1 MVTRN
6 VVLASA
12 LAVAAALGAQGVAS
26 AADCS
31 TLPNPVYISG
41 SSAIQ
46 PFVRDMGK
54 ALVGT
59 TTLVYQSAGSCVG
72 VASVLNDTTP
82 TGACATGACIT
93 GNGTYFDA
101 TGAAQTCTLPAGGQH
116 VDVGVS
122 DVFPTSC
129 SGVSSVPSSVKDN
142 TGPVQAMLF
151 VVPKASTQTALT
163 AEEGYFVFGFGGAAG
178 MASPWLDVAFQIIRN
193 IGSGTQQMTSRAV
206 GVPAAKMKGT
216 DAGGSGAVVTQVSG
230 SAMPEKTI
238 GILAAD
244 VYDGKRDV
252 LTALAFQSFHQWNAY
267 YADSTATAL
276 DKKNVRDGHY
286 AVWGP
291 VHMLIQVN
299 PTTGAALSAGAKNFV
314 DWVQGTPTT
323 PAAPFDIL
331 DIQIGAHMIPV
342 CSMTVTRSAE
352 MGPLSKFSPAEPCGC
367 YFENKATGSTSC
379 TTCTGTGAGTCTG
392 AGQQCRRGFCE
403 SH

>member
-1 MVTRN
+1 
-6 VVLASA
+6 
-12 LAVAAALGAQGVAS
+12 LAVASALGAQQVAM

-31 TLPNPVYISG
+31 TLPNPVYVSG

-54 ALVGT
+54 ALAGT

-72 VASVLNDTTP
+72 VTSVLNDLTP
-82 TGACATGACIT
+82 TGVCTPDACIR
-93 GNGTYFDA
+93 GNGTYFDSA
-101 TGAAQTCTLPAGGQH
+101 GVTQTCTLPAGGQH

-122 DVFPTSC
+122 DVFATSC
-129 SGVSSVPSSVKDN
+129 SGITTVPSTIKDF

-151 VVPKASTQTALT
+151 VVPETSTQVALT
-163 AEEGYFVFGFGGAAG
+163 AEEGYFVFGFGGAPG
-178 MASPWLDVAFQIIRN
+178 MAAPWLNVAFQIIRN
-193 IGSGTQQMTSRAV
+193 IGSGTQQMTARAV
-206 GVPAAKMKGT
+206 GIPAVKMLGT
-216 DAGGSGAVVTQVSG
+216 DAGGSGGVVSQVSA
-230 SAMPEKTI
+230 SLMAEPTI

-244 VYDGKRDV
+244 VYDGNRDK
-252 LTALAFQSFHQWNAY
+252 LNALAFQSFGQWNAY

-286 AVWGP
+286 GVWGP
-291 VHMLIQVN
+291 VHMLVQAN
-299 PTTGAALSAGAKNFV
+299 PTTGVPLTAGAKSFV

-342 CSMTVTRSAE
+342 CSMTVTRSTE
-352 MGPLSKFSPAEPCGC
+352 MGPLSKVSQTAPCGC
-367 YFENKATGSTSC
+367 YFENKANGSTAC
-379 TTCTGTGAGTCTG
+379 TVCTGTGAGPCTG
-392 AGQQCRRGFCE
+392 AGQQCRHGFCE

>member
-1 MVTRN
+1 MVTRK

-12 LAVAAALGAQGVAS
+12 LAVASALGAQRIAS

-54 ALVGT
+54 ALVGN

-82 TGACATGACIT
+82 TGACVTGACIT
-93 GNGTYFDA
+93 GNGTFFDA
-101 TGAAQTCTLPAGGQH
+101 TGAAQTCTLPAAGQH

-122 DVFPTSC
+122 DVFATSC
-129 SGVSSVPSSVKDN
+129 SGVTSVPATIKDF
-142 TGPVQAMLF
+142 TGPIQAMLF

-178 MASPWLDVAFQIIRN
+178 MVNPWLDVAFQIIRN

-216 DAGGSGAVVTQVSG
+216 DAGGSGGVVTMVSTST
-230 SAMPEKTI
+230 SAEKTI

-244 VYDGKRDV
+244 QYDKKRDV
-252 LTALAFQSFHQWNAY
+252 LAALAFQSFHQWNAY
-267 YADSTATAL
+267 YADSTATSL

-286 AVWGP
+286 SVWGP
-291 VHMLIQVN
+291 LHMLVQVN
-299 PTTGAALSAGAKNFV
+299 ANTGVPLSAAAKTFI

-323 PAAPFDIL
+323 PAAPFDIT
-331 DIQIGAHMIPV
+331 DIITTAGVVPA
-342 CSMTVTRSAE
+342 CAMTVQRSTE
-352 MGPLSKFSPAEPCGC
+352 MGPMSKFSPTEPCGC
-367 YFENKATGSTSC
+367 YFENKANGATTC
-379 TTCTGTGAGTCTG
+379 TACTGTGQGTCAT
-392 AGQQCRRGFCE
+392 AGQVCRRGFCE